1 MNGTKNPGGV
11 NVLFPDDLLEYIS
24 GHDEGTYQLVDV
36 RQPEEYGE
44 NHLPGARLL
53 PLPLLAT
60 SISELNRD
68 SDTIVYCAMG
78 GRSLMAAKFLAA
90 RGFRSVFQLQG
101 GIDAWEE
108 RTATGPAELHLEFV
122 RGDET
127 AEEAA
132 RIACGFESGL
142 EQFHRIASE
151 RSQDPEVR
159 ELLGHLVRAEESHLR
174 KLNQLLESLGCTP
187 YKPAPAGARMEGGF
201 QIEDFL
207 AANDKYLQSAPGC
220 LELAMMIEVQ
230 ALDLYLRMAQ
240 ASADASAR
248 EVFFRLS
255 DEEKGH
261 LKSLGELMGKQAGV

>member
-1 MNGTKNPGGV
+1 MSGKEKAAGV
-11 NVLFPDDLLEYIS
+11 TLLFPDDLQEYVAKH
-24 GHDEGTYQLVDV
+24 GEGTYQLVDV
-36 RQPEEYGE
+36 RQPEEYEE
-44 NHLPGARLL
+44 NHLPGSRLL

-60 SISELNRD
+60 SISELNREN
-68 SDTIVYCAMG
+68 DTIVYCAMG

-101 GIDAWEE
+101 GIEAWED
-108 RTATGPAELHLEFV
+108 RTATGPAGLHLEFV

-132 RIACGFESGL
+132 RIACRFESGL
-142 EQFHRIASE
+142 EQFHRVAFQRSE
-151 RSQDPEVR
+151 NPEVR
-159 ELLGHLVRAEESHLR
+159 ELLDKLIKAEESHLR
-174 KLNQLLESLGCTP
+174 KLEELLETLGSTP
-187 YKPAPAGARMEGGF
+187 YVPARAGERMEGGL

-207 AANDKYLQSAPGC
+207 AENEKYLQSAQGC

-240 ASADASAR
+240 TCSDAAAGQ
-248 EVFFRLS
+248 VFFHLS

-261 LKSLGELMGKQAGV
+261 LSSLGELMGKQAGA